1 MFIYLAPRHLLML
14 PGEPEPSQKK
24 CFWRVSFSACLL
36 QGTISK
42 ASQFKSVESWVLQRR
57 RSIQDPR
64 TNEQTNH
71 SLKMFTTTLA
81 KKTGSQV
88 CMQTRGYAG
97 RVQIQSALPRRPLK
111 KIRIG
116 KARPAIYYKFNTQ
129 VELSDGSVI
138 TRRSQYPKDE
148 LRMITDQRNN
158 PLWNPSK
165 PDASLLDA
173 ESKGKLNKFKSKFAA
188 FEQSGKSSAEVKA
201 EEAKAEK
208 ERLHRLKTGMAA
220 KKVVKEEDDFL
231 EMLSSNYEEEK
242 LGGNLAQK
250 EKKKKN

>member
-1 MFIYLAPRHLLML
+1 MF
-14 PGEPEPSQKK
+14 SSSK
-24 CFWRVSFSACLL
+24 S
-36 QGTISK
+36 TIK
-42 ASQFKSVESWVLQRR
+42 NQ
-57 RSIQDPR
+57 IC
-64 TNEQTNH
+64 T
-71 SLKMFTTTLA
+71 
-81 KKTGSQV
+81 QV
-88 CMQTRGYAG
+88 RGYAG
-97 RVQIQSALPRRPLK
+97 RVQIQSALPKRPLK

-158 PLWNPSK
+158 PLWNASK

-173 ESKGKLNKFKSKFAA
+173 ESKGKLNKFKNKFAV
-188 FEQSGKSSAEVKA
+188 FEQSGKSEDEVKA
-201 EEAKAEK
+201 QETKAEA
-208 ERLHRLKTGMAA
+208 ERLQRLKTGIPT
-220 KKVVKEEDDFL
+220 KKVEKEEDDFL
-231 EMLSSNYEEEK
+231 DLLSSNYEEEK